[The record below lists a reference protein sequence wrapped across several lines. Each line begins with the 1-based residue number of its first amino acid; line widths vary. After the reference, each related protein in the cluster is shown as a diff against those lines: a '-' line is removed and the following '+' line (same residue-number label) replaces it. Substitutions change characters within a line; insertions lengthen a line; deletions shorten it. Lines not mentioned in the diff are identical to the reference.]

1 MFNTIM
7 DLVLSFF
14 SLYILESYFSI
25 YFLKKDITLRT
36 FVASFTYIVLQYFAN
51 SLSLISP
58 VTLFL
63 LNTIIVIMVVQIK
76 FEGMFIHKFIMT
88 ILLLIIWMIA
98 EVLVGYVFKYK
109 GISYEQV
116 ELAGAVIS
124 KIFLLIIVKVIRT
137 KKNWKTNQE
146 ISLKSSIGLL
156 SIPISSIYIV
166 HNIFALCSEIDD
178 SLMFPFISSVIILCM
193 NCMIFIIYDKLS
205 LDEEL
210 RRNNML
216 FVQQL
221 DLSERQ
227 MLERELSVQQFK
239 RLRHDMNSHLFSIKV
254 YIQNK
259 QNEEAIA
266 YINNIVETDGLSTK
280 DICKTGHL
288 MIDALIN
295 YRCTIAEEKGIR
307 CSVFHQIP
315 STISFKNSDL
325 CVVLGNALDNAIEAT
340 EKLEMD
346 KRYINLRMLYNK
358 GCFLIEIQNSFDGN
372 IKTNGNGDF
381 ITTKQDKINHGIGML
396 SIKKIVNAYGGEMDV
411 NVTQDKFD
419 MTIMLYDSIGE

>member
-1 MFNTIM
+1 
-7 DLVLSFF
+7 
-14 SLYILESYFSI
+14 
-25 YFLKKDITLRT
+25 
-36 FVASFTYIVLQYFAN
+36 
-51 SLSLISP
+51 
-58 VTLFL
+58 
-63 LNTIIVIMVVQIK
+63 
-76 FEGMFIHKFIMT
+76 
-88 ILLLIIWMIA
+88 
-98 EVLVGYVFKYK
+98 
-109 GISYEQV
+109 
-116 ELAGAVIS
+116 
-124 KIFLLIIVKVIRT
+124 
-137 KKNWKTNQE
+137 
-146 ISLKSSIGLL
+146 
-156 SIPISSIYIV
+156 
-166 HNIFALCSEIDD
+166 
-178 SLMFPFISSVIILCM
+178 
-193 NCMIFIIYDKLS
+193 
-205 LDEEL
+205 
-210 RRNNML
+210 
-216 FVQQL
+216 
-221 DLSERQ
+221 
-227 MLERELSVQQFK
+227 
-239 RLRHDMNSHLFSIKV
+239 
-254 YIQNK
+254 
-259 QNEEAIA
+259 
-266 YINNIVETDGLSTK
+266 
-280 DICKTGHL
+280 